1 MIACAPRIHQDL
13 VKAIAASDKKN
24 SIADIHRCVGA
35 LAQEL
40 GLTRPSYEQVR
51 TIVHLLRT
59 DPRDSRVAEI
69 IIGVAL
75 GGKPAQRM
83 NDLWNE

>member
-1 MIACAPRIHQDL
+1 LI
-13 VKAIAASDKKN
+13 KAIAASDRRKR
-24 SIADIHRCVGA
+24 SIADTHRHVGA
-35 LAQEL
+35 LAAEI

-59 DPRDSRVAEI
+59 DPRDSRAAEI

-75 GGKPAQRM
+75 GTRPAQAM
-83 NDLWNE
+83 SDLWNQPRRF